1 LKNNQKHIPFFT
13 IFHHVR
19 LNSQAAVAMTFARF
33 LPELAAA
40 CLKEAVILIPLH

>member
-1 LKNNQKHIPFFT
+1 VKNNQKHIPAM
-13 IFHHVR
+13 FHHVR